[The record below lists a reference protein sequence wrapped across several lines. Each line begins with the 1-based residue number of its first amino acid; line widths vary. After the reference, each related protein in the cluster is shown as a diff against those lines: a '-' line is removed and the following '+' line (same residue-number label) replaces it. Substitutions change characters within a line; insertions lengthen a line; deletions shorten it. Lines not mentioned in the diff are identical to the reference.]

1 MRVRNASGELV
12 EVSADAVGLIGCS
25 LGGSSLLQL
34 LTLSKDTR
42 KQRTAMLALVS
53 HFKSSFRAP
62 FATNAA
68 THAVRVN
75 PEGEMPLVEKT
86 MRAYSDMI
94 ALNAAAHDMNVGKG
108 ALCWILSD
116 FIRSMSWKKLQQR
129 VILAGD
135 YKCLEDMVDTY
146 FERTVDC
153 TAWGASRP
161 GFIEAMPYALVQ
173 HGTAAVTILT
183 VLMDAQLRF
192 LAKKYPHTL
201 ALNPTDTATVFHL
214 HSESMLTGGPPV
226 VVEGNARFGY
236 LTPLMLACRKGDLQ
250 SVELMLTGKT
260 TAVPG
265 IKRTIA
271 LRACPDDEIDL
282 DGPTPPDASNCEGYT
297 HAHGMTALMIT
308 AKYGRIECMRR
319 LLKHGVDVNK
329 KEPRDHNRQG
339 RVWGLTATGYAC
351 EGRHAICLQLLLDHG
366 ATVDRG
372 CLALLF
378 RAPIRNAEEEPRL
391 LACLTILLDR
401 LPREDFRK
409 PLGLIDGLPLHL
421 CISYLLPSCAKL
433 LTERVPEAVNEAI
446 SLPDDRKHDGC
457 TPLMYALLYSQG
469 QGVDPLIRTL
479 NMLLDARADPN
490 KGRCRATGGQTA
502 LHLAI
507 MNNDAAAVELLLQ
520 AGANVEALDG
530 TGEQTPLITA
540 VMHRHTLIP
549 TLIAHNAAVDAVNQ
563 QGKTPLLLACTH
575 LCEESVQA
583 LLAAGASV
591 NSQRPGVNTPL
602 TSVVWNGSSTLL
614 TVLLDANADP
624 NLANG
629 SGETA
634 LMMACHKFNIT
645 QMNKLVKA
653 GAMCDTTDPVGRTA
667 LHWLATSPY
676 ADSNPQA
683 AVQLLLDNKACV
695 NAQDADGQTALIKL
709 CSANLNFP
717 HRVDF
722 VQVLLDAGADRT
734 IVDKKRMTAAQA
746 CAANPKVNL
755 GTRLQ
760 LMACFELLEGP
771 SSSASK
777 RAKIK

>member
-1 MRVRNASGELV
+1 
-12 EVSADAVGLIGCS
+12 
-25 LGGSSLLQL
+25 
-34 LTLSKDTR
+34 
-42 KQRTAMLALVS
+42 
-53 HFKSSFRAP
+53 
-62 FATNAA
+62 
-68 THAVRVN
+68 
-75 PEGEMPLVEKT
+75 
-86 MRAYSDMI
+86 
-94 ALNAAAHDMNVGKG
+94 
-108 ALCWILSD
+108 
-116 FIRSMSWKKLQQR
+116 
-129 VILAGD
+129 
-135 YKCLEDMVDTY
+135 
-146 FERTVDC
+146 
-153 TAWGASRP
+153 
-161 GFIEAMPYALVQ
+161 
-173 HGTAAVTILT
+173 
-183 VLMDAQLRF
+183 
-192 LAKKYPHTL
+192 
-201 ALNPTDTATVFHL
+201 
-214 HSESMLTGGPPV
+214 
-226 VVEGNARFGY
+226 
-236 LTPLMLACRKGDLQ
+236 MLACRKGDLQ

-282 DGPTPPDASNCEGYT
+282 DDVPSPPDASNCEGYT

-319 LLKHGVDVNK
+319 LLNRGVDVNK
-329 KEPRDHNRQG
+329 KEDNRQG

-351 EGRHAICLQLLLDHG
+351 EGRRADCLQLLLDHG

-520 AGANVEALDG
+520 AGANIEALDG

-734 IVDKKRMTAAQA
+734 IVDKDRMTAAQA

-760 LMACFELLEGP
+760 LMACLELPEGP
-771 SSSASK
+771 SSGASK
-777 RAKIK
+777 RAKHG